1 MRKFLD
7 AQSVVF
13 EPETIQI
20 LTAAFDD
27 AWASAQASG
36 APLAM
41 NGYAIDARE
50 ILAKHII
57 EMGKQGERDRRR
69 LCEDALAHLA
79 KIKLRT
85 ITSEK

>member
-7 AQSVVF
+7 AQPDIF

-27 AWASAQASG
+27 AWASVQASG

-41 NGYAIDARE
+41 NSHAVEARE

-57 EMGKQGERDRRR
+57 EMGRQGERDRRR
-69 LCEDALAHLA
+69 LREDALAHLA
-79 KIKLRT
+79 KIKLRRT
-85 ITSEK
+85 PLKR